1 MARVFIIDPV
11 CAMEYGHSLNALKY
25 FADLASHHFDEVNMV
40 ASQHLPRPADG
51 SDDGVIRFFD
61 FHYDYVLKI
70 DRAPA
75 PLELMHVP
83 GQRLS
88 PEAAATVEFSRFM
101 TAYDIGPEDTLLY
114 PSIDHYSAL
123 SLANVVGGL
132 HPHQCPA
139 LLVRMIAV
147 MEMTALNMTNPD
159 AFTVVIDRLKGLLNV
174 GLPLSICAE
183 TPTFGNVLRQ
193 RLGQPVHIVP
203 YFAPGIDP
211 LDIPQDGPITF
222 LSGGSARPDKGF
234 FRLKPIIEGVL
245 TRLDPSQVRFIIQGP
260 PDATFAAHTDYMRWL
275 YSLPNAEI
283 LPGQVP
289 YTEIVRSFRDSHV
302 ALMPYAQDVYANR
315 GSAMLMEALM
325 FGRLAICQAGT
336 GFADQARL
344 YNAGATCGTEEDFA
358 DAIVMFA
365 QKSPGMIREQAALA
379 RRYYLEDVDRSC
391 KAWIK
396 AEAA

>member
-1 MARVFIIDPV
+1 M
-11 CAMEYGHSLNALKY
+11 
-25 FADLASHHFDEVNMV
+25 
-40 ASQHLPRPADG
+40 
-51 SDDGVIRFFD
+51 
-61 FHYDYVLKI
+61 
-70 DRAPA
+70 
-75 PLELMHVP
+75 
-83 GQRLS
+83 
-88 PEAAATVEFSRFM
+88 
-101 TAYDIGPEDTLLY
+101 
-114 PSIDHYSAL
+114 
-123 SLANVVGGL
+123 
-132 HPHQCPA
+132 
-139 LLVRMIAV
+139 
-147 MEMTALNMTNPD
+147 
-159 AFTVVIDRLKGLLNV
+159 
-174 GLPLSICAE
+174 
-183 TPTFGNVLRQ
+183 
-193 RLGQPVHIVP
+193 
-203 YFAPGIDP
+203 
-211 LDIPQDGPITF
+211 
-222 LSGGSARPDKGF
+222 
-234 FRLKPIIEGVL
+234 
-245 TRLDPSQVRFIIQGP
+245 RFIIQGP

>member
-25 FADLASHHFDEVNMV
+25 FADLASHHFDEVHMV
-40 ASQHLPRPADG
+40 ASRHLPQPKDG
-51 SDDGVIRFFD
+51 HDDGIIRFFD
-61 FHYDYVLKI
+61 FYYDYVLKI
-70 DRAPA
+70 DRQPA
-75 PLELMHVP
+75 VRSPLHVP
-83 GQRLS
+83 GQRLAG
-88 PEAAATVEFSRFM
+88 EAAATVEFSRFM
-101 TAYDIGPEDTLLY
+101 EVHGIGPDDTLLY
-114 PSIDHYSAL
+114 PSIDHYSAVA
-123 SLANVVGGL
+123 LANVVGGMGA
-132 HPHQCPA
+132 QSCPA

-147 MEMTALNMTNPD
+147 MEMTALNMEGKD
-159 AFTVVIDRLKGLLNV
+159 AFTMVIERFKGLLAAN
-174 GLPLSICAE
+174 LPLSICAE
-183 TPTFGNVLRQ
+183 TPTFGNVLRR
-193 RLGQPVHIVP
+193 RLGRAVHIVP
-203 YFAPGIDP
+203 YFAPGIEP
-211 LDIPQDGPITF
+211 LDVPDGPITF

-245 TRLDPSQVRFIIQGP
+245 SQLDPAQVRFVIQGP

-289 YTEIVRSFRDSHV
+289 YSEIVRSFETSHV

-325 FGRLAICQAGT
+325 FGRLAICQSGT

-344 YNAGATCGTEEDFA
+344 YNAGATCSTEEDFA
-358 DAIVMFA
+358 NAIVMFA
-365 QKSPGMIREQAALA
+365 QKSPEMIREQAALA

-391 KAWIK
+391 KAWISR
-396 AEAA
+396 EAA